1 MLLEFIAIIAAGFG
15 LAGLVLMLNVVVR
28 KRLPGWAMPASAGLG
43 MLAMAVWLEYSW
55 LDRVTAQY
63 PAEVE
68 IASTNEVRAWY
79 RPWTYAVP
87 QVNRLIAIDHRF
99 DRRNPAHPDQVL
111 TQVLLVGRWEP
122 ARQFGVVFDCA
133 GGRRADLV
141 DQVRFAEDGSLVNA
155 PWRALQPDDPVLRAA
170 CRR

>member
-15 LAGLVLMLNVVVR
+15 LAGLALMLNVLLR
-28 KRLPGWAMPASAGLG
+28 KRLPGWVMPASAGVG

-55 LDRVTAQY
+55 LDRVTANY
-63 PAEVE
+63 PQEVE
-68 IASTNEVRAWY
+68 VASTNAVRAWY
-79 RPWTYAVP
+79 RPWTFVVP

-122 ARQFGVVFDCA
+122 SRQFAVVFDCA
-133 GGRRADLV
+133 ARRRADLV
-141 DQVRFAEDGSLVNA
+141 DQVRFAEDGSLENA
-155 PWRALQPDDPVLRAA
+155 QWRALREDDPVLRAA
-170 CRR
+170 CRA

>member
-15 LAGLVLMLNVVVR
+15 MGGVALMLNFIVG
-28 KRLPGWAMPASAGLG
+28 KRLPGWAMPASAGVG

-55 LDRVTAQY
+55 LDRVTANY
-63 PAEVE
+63 PQEVE

-79 RPWTYAVP
+79 RPWTYVAP

-133 GGRRADLV
+133 GRRRADLI
-141 DQVRFAEDGSLVNA
+141 DQVRFADDGSLDNA
-155 PWRALQPDDPVLRAA
+155 HWRVLREDDPVLRAA
-170 CRR
+170 CGR